1 MAGSFGAESR
11 RWEKREHRGKPAYGT
26 VSTRTFDTTVEDLW
40 DAITK
45 PERIARWF
53 GTVQGQLERGGRFQ
67 IVGNAEGTIERC
79 DAPEALD
86 LTWEFGGTMSWV
98 RVRVGSEGGRA
109 RLTIEHFSHP
119 VEEGPGAEFFATYG
133 PAAGGVG
140 WDLGLE
146 GLRMHL
152 AGLDAPVEPE
162 AAQAWMSSE
171 EGKAFIRGS
180 GEAWAKAHIAS
191 GADPEEAWAMAER
204 TIAFYSGG

>member
-79 DAPEALD
+79 NAPEALD

-98 RVRVGSEGGRA
+98 RARVGSEGGRA
-109 RLTIEHFSHP
+109 PHDRAFLP
-119 VEEGPGAEFFATYG
+119 PGRRGPRCGVFRNLRSG
-133 PAAGGVG
+133 GGGVG

>member
-98 RVRVGSEGGRA
+98 RARVGSEGGRA

-133 PAAGGVG
+133 PAAG
-140 WDLGLE
+140 
-146 GLRMHL
+146 
-152 AGLDAPVEPE
+152 
-162 AAQAWMSSE
+162 
-171 EGKAFIRGS
+171 
-180 GEAWAKAHIAS
+180 AWAGISDSRAFACTWPAS
-191 GADPEEAWAMAER
+191 TRRWSRRRPRRG
-204 TIAFYSGG
+204 